1 MLVRCVSRGA
11 IVVGALFAVVNAC
24 AAGRSVRRPITELS
38 SLATVKLGKT
48 ADWVAV
54 TADAVWV
61 GGTGPNAVHKIDPAT
76 NRRVATVLLPGNP
89 CAGLAVGF
97 GSLWVPL
104 CGKRNSLARVDLEKH
119 AVTLLSGLGPAMREG
134 GIATSTD
141 SVWLIVRRSS
151 LARIDPASGG
161 VRQLIHVPAG
171 SYNPLFSG
179 GKIWLTRAAGAELTV
194 FDAASGAR
202 IAVAKTGPHPR
213 FLTAGADA
221 IRTLNQ
227 GDGSLTRID
236 AQTGRAT
243 VTIPLGIPGHGGD
256 LAYGAGMV
264 WATMQGVPLS
274 AVDANGAV
282 LRCQWTGPGG
292 DSLGVG
298 HGAIWL
304 TDFSHGTVS
313 RFDLTDA
320 VSRCVASPDP

>member
-1 MLVRCVSRGA
+1 MGATLVA
-11 IVVGALFAVVNAC
+11 ADAC
-24 AAGRSVRRPITELS
+24 AAEHPVRRAMAELP
-38 SLATVKLGKT
+38 SLASIKLGKS

-54 TADAVWV
+54 TDAAVWV
-61 GGTGPNAVHKIDPAT
+61 GGTGPNAVHEIDPVT
-76 NRRVATVLLPGNP
+76 NRRVATVALPGNP

-104 CGKRNSLARVDLEKH
+104 CGKPNSLARVDLESH
-119 AVTLLSGLGPAMREG
+119 AVSLLPGLGPAMREG

-141 SVWLIVRRSS
+141 SVWLIVTRTS
-151 LARIDPASGG
+151 LARIDPASGRI
-161 VRQLIHVPAG
+161 RQLIRVPAG

-179 GKIWLTRAAGAELTV
+179 GKIWLTRASGAELTV
-194 FDAASGAR
+194 LDAASGAR
-202 IAVAKTGPHPR
+202 VAAAKTGPHPR

-221 IRTLNQ
+221 IWTLNQ

-236 AQTGRAT
+236 ASTGLPT

-256 LAYGAGMV
+256 LAFGAGMV

-282 LRCQWTGPGG
+282 LRCQWVGPGG

-304 TDFSHGTVS
+304 TDFDQGTVA
-313 RFDLTDA
+313 RFDLTDV

>member
-213 FLTAGADA
+213 DLDPESGRRVADPYRCPN
-221 IRTLNQ
+221 RTCNRDDPVGNTWPRRRPGLW
-227 GDGSLTRID
+227 
-236 AQTGRAT
+236 GR
-243 VTIPLGIPGHGGD
+243 
-256 LAYGAGMV
+256 Y
-264 WATMQGVPLS
+264 
-274 AVDANGAV
+274 
-282 LRCQWTGPGG
+282 
-292 DSLGVG
+292 GVG
-298 HGAIWL
+298 DHAGGAAL
-304 TDFSHGTVS
+304 SG
-313 RFDLTDA
+313 RRER
-320 VSRCVASPDP
+320 RCVALPVDRSGR